1 MTKRVAVV
9 GAGYA
14 GLAAAIDLVEAGFAV
29 SVFESNRTPGGRARR
44 VEYRGALLDNGQH
57 LLLGAYRETLAL
69 MRRVRVSERALVRLP
84 LTLKFP
90 GRFSL
95 TAPKLPAPLH
105 LAVALATAHG
115 LSWRERVAAARFA
128 FALKTGKIGDRPRK
142 IGVRDDFSDP
152 GKIVPDTNFLCPRFS
167 VGELLAKH
175 RQPAAV
181 RKYLWEPLCVSALNT
196 PVDEADGEVFANVVR
211 DAFFRTRGDS
221 DLLIP
226 ALDLSAIFPDAAIDW
241 LGERGAEIALGARVG
256 TIEPDGDGW
265 MVESGGNGRHF
276 DAVVCAVAPFQVGA
290 LIEGCRQ
297 LDGLRAKLNTM
308 EHEPIATVYLQYESP
323 VKLAFPMVGM
333 AGGHVQWV
341 FDRETLSGSRGLLA
355 AVISASGPHRD
366 LDSDILG
373 TVVHQEIVAA
383 LGERS
388 LPIWTKVITEKRA
401 TFACKRGVFR
411 PPNVT
416 SAPGFVLAG
425 DYTASP
431 YPATLESAVV
441 SGQLAARHVIGSRAR
456 VAIAT
461 PGMT

>member
-1 MTKRVAVV
+1 
-9 GAGYA
+9 
-14 GLAAAIDLVEAGFAV
+14 
-29 SVFESNRTPGGRARR
+29 
-44 VEYRGALLDNGQH
+44 
-57 LLLGAYRETLAL
+57 
-69 MRRVRVSERALVRLP
+69 
-84 LTLKFP
+84 
-90 GRFSL
+90 
-95 TAPKLPAPLH
+95 
-105 LAVALATAHG
+105 
-115 LSWRERVAAARFA
+115 
-128 FALKTGKIGDRPRK
+128 
-142 IGVRDDFSDP
+142 
-152 GKIVPDTNFLCPRFS
+152 
-167 VGELLAKH
+167 
-175 RQPAAV
+175 
-181 RKYLWEPLCVSALNT
+181 LWEPLCVSALNT

-276 DAVVCAVAPFQVGA
+276 DAVVCAVAAFQVGA

-297 LDGLRAKLNTM
+297 LDGLRAKLNAM
-308 EHEPIATVYLQYESP
+308 EHEPIATVYLQYETP
-323 VKLAFPMVGM
+323 VKLPFPMVGL

-383 LGERS
+383 LGERP

-401 TFACKRGVFR
+401 TFACKSGVFR
-411 PPNVT
+411 PPNIT

-441 SGQLAARHVIGSRAR
+441 SGKQAARHLIGSRAS
-456 VAIAT
+456 VALAT